1 MPLPD
6 DATTVTGGCSCGAIR
21 YRIAIPRLEDRPLHP
36 MAPPSSNTRLPNA
49 ITCHC
54 NDCRR
59 STGAFLSPAMA
70 DIPATMLTVSAISPS
85 SESTIVSGR
94 FLDVLADDYDAEKA
108 DADRP
113 LYVPGTEAFLAAEE
127 SKTWIR
133 FYHTTSCGKAWSRSF
148 CGRCGTP
155 ICFHFKLLPEYCHD
169 GNLPK
174 DFEDVFHIYL
184 GTMDREFLEKDWFAP
199 GSEVNFKFGT
209 PFSKSVSAT
218 AKGLKELPKVQEFD
232 GEVTKEELDRLA
244 A

>member
-21 YRIAIPRLEDRPLHP
+21 YRISIPRLEDRPLHP
-36 MAPPSSNTRLPNA
+36 MTPPSLNTRLPKA

-59 STGAFLSPAMA
+59 TTGAFLSVAMA
-70 DIPATMLTVSAISPS
+70 DIPSTMLTVSSLSPA

-113 LYVPGTEAFLAAEE
+113 PYVPGTESLLAAEE
-127 SKTWIR
+127 SKTWVR
-133 FYHTTSCGKAWSRSF
+133 FYHTTSCGKDWSRSF

-155 ICFHFKLLPEYCHD
+155 LCFHFKLLPEYCHD
-169 GNLPK
+169 GKLP
-174 DFEDVFHIYL
+174 DEFEDVFHIYL
-184 GTMDREFLEKDWFAP
+184 GTMDRQFLVKDWFTP
-199 GSEVNFKFGT
+199 DTEVNFKFGT
-209 PFSKSVSAT
+209 PFSRCVSAT
-218 AKGLKELPKVQEFD
+218 AKGLKELPKIQAFD
-232 GEVTKEELDRLA
+232 GEVTDEELAKLA